1 MANRNIVRDEL
12 EIINS
17 FSVSL
22 LQQNSLD
29 DLMWSMAENI
39 GELLDFED
47 CVIYLKEG
55 DVLSQ
60 MAAYGVKNP
69 APRDIKSRIQIK
81 LGEGIVGTVAKTG
94 MVENVADLSRDSRYI
109 RDEFSGKSEL
119 VVPLKFENEVIGIL
133 DSESSKKNGFSKD
146 DVYMLKSLANIAA
159 PRIDSAISHREKER
173 TEEDLRKAMLA
184 AEESN
189 MAKSEFLSRMSHE
202 LRTPLNAI
210 LGFAEI
216 LKIKSGN
223 MNESHLDHI
232 IIAGQHLLMLMDE
245 MLDIVQIEQN
255 YVTLNKKIFLLEPL
269 IRECIMLTK
278 FKADELGIF
287 IDTDLSSLSAYGDSQ
302 RFKQIMLNLLSNAV
316 KYNRKGGQINIRT
329 LQGEGNH
336 LWVEVKDTGIGI
348 ADDEL
353 KLVFEP
359 FARFGRL
366 QEEVEGVGIGMLITK
381 QLIEIMGGEITIS
394 SELNKGTTIAFSL
407 PQSIEA
413 AMRIS
418 SQTI

>member
-1 MANRNIVRDEL
+1 VTNL

-17 FSVSL
+17 FSISL

-39 GELLDFED
+39 GELLEFED

-60 MAAYGVKNP
+60 MAAYGIKNP

-81 LGEGIVGTVAKTG
+81 LGEGIVGTAAKTG
-94 MVENVADLSRDSRYI
+94 ILENVTDLSSDTRYI
-109 RDEFSGKSEL
+109 HDEFSGKSEL
-119 VVPLKFENEVIGIL
+119 AVPLKFENEVIGIL
-133 DSESSKKNGFSKD
+133 DSESSRKNGFSKH
-146 DVYMLKSLANIAA
+146 DVDMLQSLANIAA

-173 TEEDLRKAMLA
+173 TEDELRKAMLA
-184 AEESN
+184 AEESSQ
-189 MAKSEFLSRMSHE
+189 AKSEFLSRMSHE

-216 LKIKSGN
+216 LKIKSN
-223 MNESHLDHI
+223 DMSESHLDHI

-255 YVTLNKKIFLLEPL
+255 YVTLNRSNFSVEPL
-269 IRECIMLTK
+269 IQECILLTR
-278 FKADELGIF
+278 FKADEMEIV
-287 IDTDLSSLSAYGDSQ
+287 IDTDIASLSVYGDSQ

-316 KYNRKGGQINIRT
+316 KYNHKGGQIHISAF
-329 LQGEGNH
+329 QGEDNH
-336 LWVEVKDTGIGI
+336 IRVEVEDTGIGI
-348 ADDEL
+348 ASDEL

-359 FARFGRL
+359 FTRFGLL
-366 QEEVEGVGIGMLITK
+366 QGEVEGVGIGMLITK
-381 QLIEIMGGEITIS
+381 QLIEIMGGEISVS
-394 SELNKGTTIAFSL
+394 SELSRGTTVTFSL
-407 PQSIEA
+407 PQSLEVALPNIN
-413 AMRIS
+413 
-418 SQTI
+418 